1 MVHHRK
7 RGSLL
12 WVILLSG
19 GLAWVGCSMVD
30 DYKARKAAG
39 QDPEIERLEQSREE
53 LLAALPTLTAQFG
66 PDHRSVQVV
75 EHEISQLEEMIEL
88 RRQAL
93 RRQAQ
98 AERRVRRSMPR

>member
-1 MVHHRK
+1 MVRRWK
-7 RGSLL
+7 KGLML

-19 GLAWVGCSMVD
+19 GLAWVSCTMVD

-39 QDPEIERLEQSREE
+39 HDPKIEQLEQSREE

-75 EHEISQLEEMIEL
+75 EHEVSQIEEMIEL
-88 RRQAL
+88 RRQTL

>member
-1 MVHHRK
+1 MVRRWK
-7 RGSLL
+7 KGLML

-19 GLAWVGCSMVD
+19 GLAWVGCTMVD

-39 QDPEIERLEQSREE
+39 HDPEIEQLEQSREE

-75 EHEISQLEEMIEL
+75 EHEVSQIEEMIEL
-88 RRQAL
+88 RRQTL